1 MDQRLIRSHSNH
13 IKDDLQIAQKVI
25 LSQAYEPLVVDID
38 MLGETELL
46 I

>member
-1 MDQRLIRSHSNH
+1 MTSLRHH
-13 IKDDLQIAQKVI
+13 ILDGHQVAQKVI
-25 LSQAYEPLVVDID
+25 LSQAYEPLVVDIA